1 MSSLDYIELTCKLEP
16 IEPWREILIAQL
28 ADIGF
33 DSFEETY
40 EGFKAY
46 IPKSEYNEESQA
58 FAMALPAAE
67 VNPVTSVETA
77 DIKGINW
84 NQEWEKNFNPIWV
97 AKRVFI
103 RAPFHAANHDALYEV
118 VIEPKMSFGTGH
130 HETTRLIIE
139 WMLESNL
146 SLKSLLDMGCGT
158 GVLAVL
164 AAKMG
169 ASRVVAID
177 NYIYAYE
184 NTRDNMLRNGLSGV
198 VVKHGD
204 ASILGDETFDVIL
217 ANITRNVL
225 LEDLPKYHAVLRD
238 GGVLFLSGFLEADKD
253 VVIDRAHGL
262 GLVLKGEKYLEKWVS
277 LKMVKP

>member
-1 MSSLDYIELTCKLEP
+1 MADLDYIELTCKLDP

-46 IPKSEYNEESQA
+46 ILVTAYNKELLDEA
-58 FAMALPAAE
+58 VKLPAAKGSPVVSLE
-67 VNPVTSVETA
+67 VSN
-77 DIKGINW
+77 IKGINW
-84 NQEWEKNFNPIWV
+84 NLEWERNYKPIWI
-97 AKRVFI
+97 KDRVYI
-103 RAPFHAANHDALYEV
+103 RAPFHAANPDASYEI

-139 WMLESNL
+139 WMLENDFYM
-146 SLKSLLDMGCGT
+146 KSLLDMGCGT

-184 NTRDNMLRNGLSGV
+184 NSRDNIRRNGFSHV
-198 VVKHGD
+198 VVRHGD

-225 LEDLPKYHAVLRD
+225 LEDLPKYYSVLNK
-238 GGVLFLSGFLEADKD
+238 GGKMYLSGFLESDKGII
-253 VVIDRAHGL
+253 IDSARKL
-262 GLVLKGEKYLEKWVS
+262 GLVMQGEKHLEKWVS
-277 LKMVKP
+277 VKLVRP